1 MSTSIHTIIS
11 ENGDFANIGIYT
23 DLHEVPEQYMTVRI
37 SELSDAEPVDDQGR
51 DIVIPSCL
59 VGSGHE

>member
-1 MSTSIHTIIS
+1 MSTSIRTIIPK
-11 ENGDFANIGIYT
+11 NGDFANIGIYT

-51 DIVIPSCL
+51 DIVMPSGL
-59 VGSGHE
+59 VGGGHE